1 MSANVNWCQLTY
13 GSSRVFRLRY
23 YASFKVR
30 KFESLFYKIK
40 IFLPKNYHLH
50 WIAGKAY
57 ILYKY
62 IMHIFFSILGVAF
75 AVPFLCHFQKLQLLV
90 VKKFL
95 NKICYIV
102 LLFVWAQKIC
112 LRILKSYL
120 KLAMLIILIIMLI
133 ILPFVESFLVDIFN
147 QKLLF
152 SE

>member
-1 MSANVNWCQLTY
+1 MDHH
-13 GSSRVFRLRY
+13 VFRLRY

-30 KFESLFYKIK
+30 TFESLFYKIK
-40 IFLPKNYHLH
+40 IFLSKNYHLH

-62 IMHIFFSILGVAF
+62 IMHIFFSIWGVAF
-75 AVPFLCHFQKLQLLV
+75 AVPFLYHFQKLQLLV

-102 LLFVWAQKIC
+102 LLFVWAQKVC
-112 LRILKSYL
+112 LRILKSYF
-120 KLAMLIILIIMLI
+120 KLAMLI

-152 SE
+152 SEKSHRRWNLRHNLV